1 MSDSDSN
8 FKNMESEVQTSIRPN
23 GNLEDGQLA
32 TEETNTTQNETLM
45 ETEITALASRARD
58 NFANSETVKKL
69 QKLKD
74 QGKIQTDSENVEK
87 IGKESGMSQK
97 EIFSLIVLLTLDLMI
112 NQGRGLSD
120 FFDSFMEGAV
130 NKKILTP
137 VMKKLGVDQ
146 ETIDS
151 LINKGSTRSKGIFQL
166 QSEVLQTVVDQ
177 MSQSQRQD
185 LVNSLTKE
193 EQRKLFADTPRDPY
207 NRLTPRETKELFN
220 EQSLGKDYLVKL
232 RTRLAEVK

>member
-120 FFDSFMEGAV
+120 FF
-130 NKKILTP
+130 
-137 VMKKLGVDQ
+137 
-146 ETIDS
+146 
-151 LINKGSTRSKGIFQL
+151 
-166 QSEVLQTVVDQ
+166 
-177 MSQSQRQD
+177 
-185 LVNSLTKE
+185 
-193 EQRKLFADTPRDPY
+193 
-207 NRLTPRETKELFN
+207 
-220 EQSLGKDYLVKL
+220 
-232 RTRLAEVK
+232 